1 MYSLLVNQ
9 ICPPQQEVTQM
20 INWVSRCFLA
30 QFNKSF
36 SQMRYYIIHQILS
49 DWLRPCIKQISF
61 LLPNEFQLRLFL
73 FFSLLSA
80 SFILQLLLLSKDL
93 LFFSLFFFLFLE
105 SYLSYN
111 LVFFRI
117 WCCNLQFTFFL
128 VSRRLRWRNFLLFKT
143 TQELLVGVC
152 YQI

>member
-1 MYSLLVNQ
+1 MKEKLNILRNLYHNISSISFFLSLCLQLCLYFFFSGMYSLLVNQ

-117 WCCNLQFTFFL
+117 
-128 VSRRLRWRNFLLFKT
+128 
-143 TQELLVGVC
+143 
-152 YQI
+152 